1 MQSDTRQQQE
11 EMEIDLKEILF
22 ELLAHWKMIIL
33 STVLVAA
40 IAFVV
45 SKFIMVPQYE
55 STAQLY
61 VLSKSTSITSLTD
74 LQMGTNLTKDYIVV
88 VAGRPVIDQV
98 IENLNLDE
106 DYASLSV
113 QVKVSNPSDSR
124 ILEITVIDPDPQ
136 RAKRIADEIA
146 TVAAKYIHAKMDQD
160 PPNIIQAGYADGAPV
175 SPSIAKNTLIG
186 ALLGF
191 VLAAAIVIISFLLND
206 NIYTTEDIEKKLGLQ
221 VLGTLPEEE
230 AEFDGNKSKKKKSA
244 STQKTA
250 VSQKTTAAKKTQ
262 KGGQ

>member
-124 ILEITVIDPDPQ
+124 ILEITVTDPDPQ
-136 RAKRIADEIA
+136 RAKSIADEIA

-175 SPSIAKNTLIG
+175 SPSIGKNTLLG
-186 ALLGF
+186 ALVGF
-191 VLAAAIVIISFLLND
+191 ILAAAIVIISYLMND
-206 NIYTTEDIEKKLGLQ
+206 SIYTTEDIEKKLGLQ
-221 VLGTLPEEE
+221 VLGTLPEDESE
-230 AEFDGNKSKKKKSA
+230 YDGDKTGKKKPA
-244 STQKTA
+244 A
-250 VSQKTTAAKKTQ
+250 AQKTTVTKKPAVAKKTQ